1 MSTGPV
7 PHVRG
12 SRAGDART
20 WGRRTATDLPH
31 DPQGPVQ
38 EQGPTW
44 SGGAYDAPEDAPR
57 PRGALAAR
65 WDAVPLRTR
74 LVTVIVVLLGAGLTL
89 AGATSATLLGD
100 VLVRQVDD
108 KLQEEGYEQVNA
120 YLLEAQ
126 EGWGDYSKTPPSD
139 YYAVVRSAGQ
149 QDTVLL
155 GNEYTLAEYGTP
167 AVPTLTM
174 DEVLARDTVPYTIAS
189 DRHGSTWRAVTSP
202 LRNKVTRELVP
213 DTYVTVALPLRD
225 NVQAIRGLALTL
237 VSSGAALVLL
247 GAIVGGWAVQR
258 SLRPLREIEGTA
270 AAIAAGDLSRRVPEA
285 PEQTEVGRLG
295 AALNGMLAQIEQAF
309 DARTAS
315 EARMRRFV
323 ADASH
328 ELRTPLAA
336 IRGYA
341 ELYRMGALTTKEQV
355 DDTIRRIEGSAT
367 RMGSLV
373 EDLLALARL
382 DEGRRGERAPV
393 DLTVLAVDALND
405 LHALDPARPLRLVRL
420 DSGGPCVVHGD
431 DRQLRQV
438 LANLVGNA
446 SRHTPPG
453 TPVEIAVGRVDG
465 DDGPCGVL
473 EVRDHGAGIDPE
485 HVARVFERFYR
496 VDASRT
502 RDSGGSGLG
511 MAIVAAIVDAHG
523 GTVGIEQTPGGGAT
537 VRVLLPC
544 DPAAPE
550 DEGAADDG
558 PDVEDATGDDGA
570 A

>member
-20 WGRRTATDLPH
+20 WGRRTETDLPH
-31 DPQGPVQ
+31 EPPGPAQ
-38 EQGPTW
+38 EPDPTW
-44 SGGAYDAPEDAPR
+44 SGGASPVPPAPEDAPR

-74 LVTVIVVLLGAGLTL
+74 LVAVIVVLLGAGLAL

-108 KLQEEGYEQVNA
+108 KLQEEGYEQVVD
-120 YLLEAQ
+120 YYKESQ
-126 EGWGDYSKTPPSD
+126 TGWGWGSRTPPSD
-139 YYAVVRSAGQ
+139 YYAVARVLG
-149 QDTVLL
+149 QDTILL
-155 GNEYTLAEYGTP
+155 GNAVTLQEYGTP
-167 AVPTLTM
+167 AVPSFTTAQVI
-174 DEVLARDTVPYTIAS
+174 ERNGEAYTVAS
-189 DRHGSTWRAVTSP
+189 DRRGSTWRAVTYAIEGDSG
-202 LRNKVTRELVP
+202 LVE
-213 DTYVTVALPLRD
+213 DSYVTVALPLRD

-355 DDTIRRIEGSAT
+355 DDTIGRIEGSAT
-367 RMGSLV
+367 RMGALV

-405 LHALDPARPLRLVRL
+405 LRALDPTRTLRLVRL
-420 DSGGPCVVHGD
+420 DSGGPCIVHGD

-446 SRHTPPG
+446 SRHTPAG

-544 DPAAPE
+544 DPAAPV
-550 DEGAADDG
+550 DEGAVDDG
-558 PDVEDATGDDGA
+558 TDAQDAPRDDGA

>member
-20 WGRRTATDLPH
+20 WGQPTVTDEPP
-31 DPQGPVQ
+31 DARGPAWSPEPPDVGT
-38 EQGPTW
+38 GP
-44 SGGAYDAPEDAPR
+44 GRPDDAPR

-74 LVTVIVVLLGAGLTL
+74 LVAVIVVLLGAGLTL

-100 VLVRQVDD
+100 VLVRQIDD
-108 KLQEEGYEQVNA
+108 KLLNEGAQQVSA
-120 YLLEAQ
+120 YLREAQ
-126 EGWGDYSKTPPSD
+126 EDWEDYTKTPPSD
-139 YYAVVRSAGQ
+139 YYAVIRSAGR
-149 QDTVLL
+149 QDTPLL
-155 GNEYTLAEYGTP
+155 ANEYTLAEYGTP
-167 AVPTLTM
+167 AIPTLTM
-174 DEVLARDTVPYTIAS
+174 DEVLERSTVPYTIAS
-189 DRHGSTWRAVTSP
+189 DRHRSTWRAVTFPMTYGESGP
-202 LRNKVTRELVP
+202 LVQ
-213 DTYVTVALPLRD
+213 DAYVTVALPLRD

-405 LHALDPARPLRLVRL
+405 LRALDPTRTLRLVRL
-420 DSGGPCVVHGD
+420 DTGGPCIVHGD

-446 SRHTPPG
+446 ARHTPAG
-453 TPVEIAVGRVDG
+453 SPVEVAVGRADG
-465 DDGPCGVL
+465 EGGPCGVV
-473 EVRDHGAGIDPE
+473 EVRDHGPGIDAE

-537 VRVLLPC
+537 VRVQLPC
-544 DPAAPE
+544 DPAEPLDEDAQDPGPE
-550 DEGAADDG
+550 DEGA
-558 PDVEDATGDDGA
+558 TGDHGA
-570 A
+570 R